1 MASWGPLGPQE
12 AAQEPG
18 WASHFGSPNHQ
29 KSIKKSMPKCIQ
41 ILDPFLYRF
50 WISSRFFDVDFALL
64 GKRFSVFCVSIVIL
78 RRSHFSRRTLGF
90 LEGICFRAFARRQ
103 VKWLWNASK
112 IVLEIDIKSMKIHP
126 KIRSK
131 TVVSA
136 CRWLPKVSEQ
146 DTFRTEYRHFLCA
159 IKKINDE
166 KDIQKAWGSDK
177 FLVNS

>member
-1 MASWGPLGPQE
+1 M
-12 AAQEPG
+12 
-18 WASHFGSPNHQ
+18 
-29 KSIKKSMPKCIQ
+29 
-41 ILDPFLYRF
+41 DPFLYRF
-50 WISSRFFDVDFALL
+50 WIQNRKEFLFNLSSRFFDVDVALL

-126 KIRSK
+126 I
-131 TVVSA
+131 SA

-177 FLVNS
+177 CLVKS

>member
-1 MASWGPLGPQE
+1 
-12 AAQEPG
+12 
-18 WASHFGSPNHQ
+18 
-29 KSIKKSMPKCIQ
+29 MPKCIQ
-41 ILDPFLYRF
+41 ILDSFLYRF
-50 WISSRFFDVDFALL
+50 WIDFCSKTEGKTVNFSSRFFDVDFALL

-103 VKWLWNASK
+103 VEWLWNASK

-126 KIRSK
+126 I
-131 TVVSA
+131 SA

-159 IKKINDE
+159 IKKNQRW
-166 KDIQKAWGSDK
+166 KRYPKSLG
-177 FLVNS
+177 FR

>member
-1 MASWGPLGPQE
+1 
-12 AAQEPG
+12 
-18 WASHFGSPNHQ
+18 
-29 KSIKKSMPKCIQ
+29 MPKCIQ
-41 ILDPFLYRF
+41 ILDPFLDRF
-50 WISSRFFDVDFALL
+50 WIDFCSKTEGKTVNFSSRFFDVDFALL

-78 RRSHFSRRTLGF
+78 RRSHFSRRTLCF

>member
-1 MASWGPLGPQE
+1 
-12 AAQEPG
+12 
-18 WASHFGSPNHQ
+18 
-29 KSIKKSMPKCIQ
+29 MPKCM
-41 ILDPFLYRF
+41 DPFLYRF
-50 WISSRFFDVDFALL
+50 WIDFCSKTERNFFSNFSSRFFDVDFALL

-126 KIRSK
+126 KSRSK

-177 FLVNS
+177 FSVNS